1 MAISIPPLMKGL
13 LGTDRSTGTIAGDR
27 DWTSIAMSDNGRYL
41 AAVVHNGHFY
51 TSDNYGV
58 NWKDRSE

>member
-1 MAISIPPLMKGL
+1 MKGL